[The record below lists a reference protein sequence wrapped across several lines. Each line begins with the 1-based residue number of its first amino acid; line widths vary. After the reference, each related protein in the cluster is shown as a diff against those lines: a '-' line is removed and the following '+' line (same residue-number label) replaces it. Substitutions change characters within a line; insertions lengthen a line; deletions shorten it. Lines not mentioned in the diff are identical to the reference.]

1 VPLVRWL
8 WGLNILHPFQQY
20 RRERVGWNPGTNYRS
35 PTTLHNFF
43 VFLGSIII
51 CRLSKLT
58 LSDQARVTATE
69 RQSFRFSVKT
79 CSRSAPVGGFEKVY
93 FSFPFSPRPEPAV
106 SGPTSLIQNKNLIQ
120 YITSVLWG
128 TDVSRTQSGQCVLV
142 YVGQDT
148 IVSDISEFCS
158 MSTHRI
164 SLECSVAR
172 EEAGRSGY

>member
-1 VPLVRWL
+1 MPLVRWL

-79 CSRSAPVGGFEKVY
+79 CSRSAPVGGFERFIFLFLFHQDPNPLSVGPLLWYRIKTLYNTLLPSYEGLMYPGPSPVSVY
-93 FSFPFSPRPEPAV
+93 WCM
-106 SGPTSLIQNKNLIQ
+106 LDKIQSSRIFRS
-120 YITSVLWG
+120 SVPC
-128 TDVSRTQSGQCVLV
+128 QH
-142 YVGQDT
+142 
-148 IVSDISEFCS
+148 I
-158 MSTHRI
+158 
-164 SLECSVAR
+164 
-172 EEAGRSGY
+172 GYP